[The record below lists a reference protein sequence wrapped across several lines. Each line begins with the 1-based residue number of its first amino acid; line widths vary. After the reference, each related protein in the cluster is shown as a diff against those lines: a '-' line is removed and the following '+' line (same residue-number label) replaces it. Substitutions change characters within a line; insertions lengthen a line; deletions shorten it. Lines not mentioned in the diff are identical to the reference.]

1 MNMKTR
7 WLPALLAA
15 AVSMG
20 CGGPQEAPP
29 ERTSTPSATGTTL
42 SEEELPPPAYEQ
54 ALSEDMRSIVSAPF
68 SGDFGEMVKRR
79 LIRAAVPFNRS
90 FYFVD
95 KGVQRG
101 LSYEYLLLFEEQLN
115 KKLKTGNLKVHVVP
129 IPMPR
134 DMLIPALEAGKVDL
148 VVAQLTVTPERQKVV
163 DFTNPT
169 RQNVNSPLFKSSIG

>member
-1 MNMKTR
+1 MNMKTQ
-7 WLPALLAA
+7 WLLTVLAM

-101 LSYEYLLLFEEQLN
+101 LSYEYLLL
-115 KKLKTGNLKVHVVP
+115 
-129 IPMPR
+129 
-134 DMLIPALEAGKVDL
+134 
-148 VVAQLTVTPERQKVV
+148 
-163 DFTNPT
+163 
-169 RQNVNSPLFKSSIG
+169 